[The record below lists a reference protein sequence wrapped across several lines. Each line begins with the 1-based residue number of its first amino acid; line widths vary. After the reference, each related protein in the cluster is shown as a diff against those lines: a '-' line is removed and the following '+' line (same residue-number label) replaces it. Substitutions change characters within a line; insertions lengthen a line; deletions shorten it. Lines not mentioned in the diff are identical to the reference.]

1 MAKLF
6 TLSMGKP
13 DRMKKITYLS
23 LMVFSI
29 FTTSVLGAE
38 TPQAQAKPK
47 IDAYAGL
54 GPYVQSQPY
63 RDADPLILPTPVIFF
78 DNRLVYVRW
87 TRVGLYV
94 YGKQNWGVSLTA
106 QPRPW
111 GYQAEDSQQLAGMA
125 ERKPSWEGG
134 IALGG
139 KSRLGFAE
147 LTYFHDMLDRSNG
160 SLTRLEVG
168 KSFTF
173 GRWYHLP
180 SIFII
185 RYSDA
190 MMNYYYGVRPQEGT
204 PQRPAYEAKAGV
216 NAALQYFGMVEVSA
230 HWYAS
235 ANLRIDYLATE
246 ITRSPIVDDQWMGS
260 AMVSVLYK
268 FKY

>member
-1 MAKLF
+1 M
-6 TLSMGKP
+6 
-13 DRMKKITYLS
+13 DKITYVS
-23 LMVFSI
+23 LLALTAFASG
-29 FTTSVLGAE
+29 VLGAE
-38 TPQAQAKPK
+38 TPQPQAKPK

-63 RDADPLILPTPVIFF
+63 QDADPLILPSPVIFF

-94 YGKQNWGVSLTA
+94 YGKQNWGISLTA

-111 GYQAEDSQQLAGMA
+111 GYQAEDSPQLAGMA

-139 KSRLGFAE
+139 KNRLGFAE

-160 SLTRLEVG
+160 SLIRLEVG
-168 KSFTF
+168 KSFTV

-180 SIFII
+180 SVFII

-190 MMNYYYGVRPQEGT
+190 MMNYYYGVRPQEST
-204 PQRPAYEAKAGV
+204 LQRPAYEAKAGV
-216 NAALQYFGMVEVSA
+216 NAALQYFGMVEVSP
-230 HWYAS
+230 HWFVS
-235 ANLRIDYLATE
+235 ANLRIDFLAAE
-246 ITRSPIVDDQWMGS
+246 ITDSPITDDQWMGS
-260 AMVSVLYK
+260 AMASVLYK
-268 FKY
+268 FQY